1 MFRFAH
7 SADEA
12 PKIGLFMGKIATF
25 ERVRKYHPLRNS
37 YDWND
42 FLSVKTTNPKGDHTM
57 GMCRSSRSGHKTA
70 VNKKCA
76 DRKSVHLS
84 FFPSPATLFAGG
96 ERL

>member
-7 SADEA
+7 STDEA

-42 FLSVKTTNPKGDHTM
+42 FLSVKTTKPK
-57 GMCRSSRSGHKTA
+57 R
-70 VNKKCA
+70 
-76 DRKSVHLS
+76 
-84 FFPSPATLFAGG
+84 
-96 ERL
+96 